1 MRSSAEDGLLRLPK
15 PQISV
20 VVLDGVLALLRLREF
35 VTSIPPCVIVRDV
48 FRLSS
53 MPLQL

>member
-1 MRSSAEDGLLRLPK
+1 MRSSAEDGLPRLPK
-15 PQISV
+15 PQIIV
-20 VVLDGVLALLRLREF
+20 VVLDGVLPLLRLREF